1 MNAWLW
7 VCDSGIPALC
17 GQHLGL
23 VPHSPERC
31 GWARCGGGDLLSAVP
46 PQQWEVGSAGL
57 YHNGEMLRKGKVA
70 RRHGSGVAAEGC
82 CECCAV

>member
-57 YHNGEMLRKGKVA
+57 
-70 RRHGSGVAAEGC
+70 
-82 CECCAV
+82 